1 MRTIQV
7 SEKDFKKMA
16 WLYDEFYVIYGNRN
30 TVWDLDDLDDLREIG
45 QEFMEVFMSNIKI
58 LNSKKTIFK

>member
-1 MRTIQV
+1 MKTIQV
-7 SEKDFKKMA
+7 SEKDFKKMV
-16 WLYDEFYVIYGNRN
+16 WLYDEFYVIYGNRD
-30 TVWDLDDLDDLREIG
+30 TVWDLDDLDDLQKIG

>member
-1 MRTIQV
+1 MKTIQV
-7 SEKDFKKMA
+7 SEKDFKKMV
-16 WLYDEFYVIYGNRN
+16 WLYDEFYVIYGNRD
-30 TVWDLDDLDDLREIG
+30 TVWDLDDLDDLRKIG